1 MSEQDSAERGSSVS
15 RAIAVSVVRG
25 GLISAAVIAGTFVVG
40 DARIFGADVWV
51 LVAFYLVL
59 WTSIILGYLVWSLR
73 RIGSEAHPEIRALET
88 LIVTGVM
95 VIAMFSKAY
104 HLMSVAEPSAF
115 TEPLDAFTSY
125 YFAVT
130 VLATVGFGDITPV
143 ITPARA
149 FTMVQ
154 MIIDLALLATLVRLV
169 TTAVK
174 VNHLRRSPGDVR

>member
-1 MSEQDSAERGSSVS
+1 MSAQEPKPRSTSVT
-15 RAIAVSVVRG
+15 RAIAISVIRG
-25 GLISAAVIAGTFVVG
+25 GAVSAVVIAGTLVTG
-40 DARIFGADVWV
+40 DASMLGAGVWV
-51 LVAFYLVL
+51 LVAFYLML
-59 WTSIILGYLVWSLR
+59 WSAIIIGYLTWSLR

-88 LIVTGVM
+88 LIVTAVM

-115 TEPLDAFTSY
+115 SEPLDAFSAY

-143 ITPARA
+143 ITSSRA
-149 FTMVQ
+149 VAMVQ

-174 VNHLRRSPGDVR
+174 VNHLRRSSDDVR

>member
-1 MSEQDSAERGSSVS
+1 MSQPETTSRPTSVT
-15 RAIAVSVVRG
+15 RAIAVSVLRG
-25 GLISAAVIAGTFVVG
+25 GLLSAAVIAGTLIVG
-40 DARIFGADVWV
+40 DARILGADAWV
-51 LVAFYLVL
+51 LVAFYLL
-59 WTSIILGYLVWSLR
+59 LGGAGTLGYLVWSLR
-73 RIGSEAHPEIRALET
+73 RIGSDGHPEIRALET
-88 LIVTGVM
+88 LIVTAVL

-104 HLMSVAEPSAF
+104 HLMSAAEPSAF

-143 ITPARA
+143 ITSARA
-149 FTMVQ
+149 ITMVQ

-174 VNHLRRSPGDVR
+174 VNHLRRAPDTVR